1 MGLLPGAVTAVRAAS
16 AREGRNGGS
25 DSDVDALCRS
35 ERHRLLLGY
44 LSMKARLLAPAV
56 VSAVALVPAAQSS
69 AGPLTTNPPP
79 VITIKIFITDT
90 AIRMSPKRGQ
100 RGVMARFILVNL
112 GKKPHTFSMGHEK
125 RGQGVQ
131 TGFNAPLKPNQ
142 QSIHIYFLDYRGK
155 LPYFGSLP
163 GDRSKP
169 AMKGV
174 FTIF

>member
-1 MGLLPGAVTAVRAAS
+1 M
-16 AREGRNGGS
+16 
-25 DSDVDALCRS
+25 
-35 ERHRLLLGY
+35 LGY
-44 LSMKARLLAPAV
+44 LLVNVRLLALTAV
-56 VSAVALVPAAQSS
+56 FAVALVPAAQSS
-69 AGPLTTNPPP
+69 ARPSTTNPPP

-112 GKKPHTFSMGHEK
+112 GKKPHTFSMGNDN

-131 TGFNAPLKPNQ
+131 TGFTAPLKPSQ

-169 AMKGV
+169 GMKGV